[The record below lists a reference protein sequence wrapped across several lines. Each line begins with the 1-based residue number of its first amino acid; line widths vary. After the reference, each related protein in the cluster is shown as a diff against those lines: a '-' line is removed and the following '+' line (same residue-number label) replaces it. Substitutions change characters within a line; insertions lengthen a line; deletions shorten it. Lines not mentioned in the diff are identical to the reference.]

1 MCAIAGAV
9 AAVGLQV
16 ATEYSKYR
24 DAKLAKEVQDAYRG
38 ATIRLTDRFAGD
50 ALKSGQAALVDQAD
64 QDAEATGA
72 EMMATRIAGI
82 SARSTAAVGSA
93 EGGIKGGSSADL
105 LSGFDMMEQDRLA
118 TIETNA
124 KNRGKQRA
132 LEGQGLNANYL
143 ERRASA
149 RGIASGVG
157 PNTAGAA
164 LNGLSILLGGY
175 NDIAAASTA
184 GANRAQAQG

>member
-82 SARSTAAVGSA
+82 SARSTASVGSA
-93 EGGIKGGSSADL
+93 EGGVKGGSAADL

-124 KNRGKQRA
+124 KNRSKQRA
-132 LEGQGLNANYL
+132 LEGQGLDANYL
-143 ERRASA
+143 ERKAAA
-149 RGIASGVG
+149 RGISSGVG
-157 PNTAGAA
+157 PNKTGAA